1 VSIIRARN
9 VQKESFVVGGAV
21 LGMLVANS
29 GLADTVAATLCH
41 NTKIAVRA
49 HRGPH
54 SSPPRLHQSHIH
66 IERMMQQR
74 AFFPPSTACR
84 HLPVALKPRVCC
96 KPSERGAVSLVCSTR
111 VPFHHCRMVMRC
123 NVTPPTTSSSY
134 AHNVVELPALRFV
147 SFRHTHTSLSQ
158 LPHPDRIRSIIIPST

>member
-1 VSIIRARN
+1 M
-9 VQKESFVVGGAV
+9 QKESFVVGGAV

-29 GLADTVAATLCH
+29 GLADIVAATLCH

-49 HRGPH
+49 HRGSH

-66 IERMMQQR
+66 MECMLQQR
-74 AFFPPSTACR
+74 AFFPPSTACK
-84 HLPVALKPRVCC
+84 HLPVALRPRVCC

-134 AHNVVELPALRFV
+134 AHNVVELPALCFV

-158 LPHPDRIRSIIIPST
+158 LLHPDRIRSFIIPPT